1 MTRLPQRS
9 VELGTAFQGINNEHH
24 APAVAPATP
33 QASGIGIDKVHGK
46 GGNAHTSVVQ
56 DRAAQERLAANTI
69 DNALELKSIDPI
81 SRINPTDAT
90 EHADKIGTNSELAWL
105 NGPNLADSLLS
116 FVTPR
121 LRHSH
126 VVRPEQHG
134 LLLERLADALSAAPE
149 GSVARE
155 GAALL
160 RLELRRL
167 ILLRQNHN
175 GLIQG

>member
-24 APAVAPATP
+24 APVVAPATS
-33 QASGIGIDKVHGK
+33 QASGIGIDKVQGK

-90 EHADKIGTNSELAWL
+90 EHADKIGTNSALAWL

-126 VVRPEQHG
+126 VVRPEQQG

-167 ILLRQNHN
+167 ILLRQYHN

>member
-9 VELGTAFQGINNEHH
+9 VEPGTFQRINNEHH
-24 APAVAPATP
+24 APVIAPATP
-33 QASGIGIDKVHGK
+33 QASSIGIDKVYGNGK
-46 GGNAHTSVVQ
+46 GYTSVVQ
-56 DRAAQERLAANTI
+56 QPEAQERLAASTI
-69 DNALELKSIDPI
+69 DDALALKSIDPI

-90 EHADKIGTNSELAWL
+90 EHAGKSETSAELTWL
-105 NGPNLADSLLS
+105 KGPNLAHSLLS

-126 VVRPEQHG
+126 VVRPEQHV

-149 GSVARE
+149 GSVAAD

-175 GLIQG
+175 SLVPG

>member
-24 APAVAPATP
+24 APVVTPATP
-33 QASGIGIDKVHGK
+33 QASDIGFDKIHGK
-46 GGNAHTSVVQ
+46 GGKGHTSVVQ
-56 DRAAQERLAANTI
+56 DRAAQDRLAANTI

-155 GAALL
+155 GAAVL

>member
-9 VELGTAFQGINNEHH
+9 VELGTAFQGINNEH
-24 APAVAPATP
+24 APVVAPATP

-46 GGNAHTSVVQ
+46 GGNAHTSVIQ
-56 DRAAQERLAANTI
+56 DRAAQERLAGNTI

-81 SRINPTDAT
+81 SRINPTEAT